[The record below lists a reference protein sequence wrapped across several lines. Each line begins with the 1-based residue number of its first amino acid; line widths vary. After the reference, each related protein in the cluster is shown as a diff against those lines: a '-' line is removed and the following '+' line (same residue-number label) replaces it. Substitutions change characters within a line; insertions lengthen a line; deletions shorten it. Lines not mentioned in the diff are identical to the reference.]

1 MIILIDNYDSFSYN
15 LYQLVGDV
23 NPDIKVVRND
33 EVTVDELKAMH
44 PEAIILSP
52 GPGRPEDSGICIDVV
67 REFTGEVPILGVCLG
82 HQAICAAFGG
92 EITYADKLMH
102 GKSSS
107 VEFDDQEDIFRN
119 LVSPITVGRYHSLSL
134 KNEIPE
140 ALEVIATSDD
150 GEIMAVKHKQF
161 PVYGLQ
167 FHPESI
173 LTPSGFTI
181 IKNFLGDYMI
191 NKSIV
196 KLTGGKDLTYREAY
210 QSMDEI
216 MSGKATEIEISS
228 YLTALTIKGPTIEE
242 ISASAEAMRSHALE
256 FETDMDV
263 LEIVGTGGD
272 KSNSFNISTTSA
284 IVISAA
290 GVPISKHGNRS
301 ASSKCGAADVLEEL
315 GVNINLGPKESLSV
329 LEESNICFL
338 FAQKYHQAMKYVA
351 NVRSQIGVKTIF
363 NILGPLTNPAGAK
376 NQVLGVYAEELVEPL
391 ANVLVKL
398 GIKSGMVVYGQD
410 CIDEISISD
419 KTTVCEIR
427 NSKITKYEISPE
439 DFGIPLAK
447 KSDIVGGDSK
457 YNAEITRSILE
468 GKKGPQRDA
477 VLMNAAAGLY
487 VAGKAESMEQGIKIA
502 EQTID
507 SGKALEQLDKFIEL
521 TND

>member
-196 KLTGGKDLTYREAY
+196 KLTEGKDLTYREAY

-301 ASSKCGAADVLEEL
+301 ASSKCGAADVLEEF
-315 GVNINLGPKESLSV
+315 GVNINLGPEESLSV

-427 NSKITKYEISPE
+427 DSKITKYEISPE